1 MRLDKM
7 NYSQLSNYFNSDQ
20 YFNEQLF
27 RSQEEKFKRDSE
39 MVRLMNDRAKEDIK
53 DVKAFLKRAIDK
65 AEGLVKNPKEKALF
79 TMELYRLGIFDI
91 DMALS
96 NINYAIEFE
105 GIDRDLKMKKNF
117 DDINGKLENENN

>member
-105 GIDRDLKMKKNF
+105 GIDRDSKMKKNF